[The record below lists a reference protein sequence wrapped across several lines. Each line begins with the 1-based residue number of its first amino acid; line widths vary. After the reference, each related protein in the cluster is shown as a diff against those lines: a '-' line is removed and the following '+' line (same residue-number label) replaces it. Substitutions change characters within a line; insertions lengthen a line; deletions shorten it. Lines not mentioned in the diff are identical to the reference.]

1 MKVKSVISV
10 VLTVLSIVFAACNT
24 ATVDDPNKDPQVKSG
39 EFSISATQKVKF
51 APGNLQYQA
60 STNTLRFA
68 RQQYDTIGALN
79 ANISA
84 SYDGWIDLFGWGTG
98 DEPAKCIA
106 YSDTKDYNSYYT
118 KFTDWGTK
126 KIESYEPN
134 TWRTLTQ
141 AEWAYILYTRANADK
156 LFAGAKVNGVVG
168 FILLPDNWTTPSGIV
183 FTASS
188 EKGLTLK
195 QNSAGM
201 SIYSNDNLD
210 NYKHNTYTAEEWKV
224 LENNGAIFLPIT
236 GFRFGKQDRADNGG
250 YYWTATLDEA
260 NSWSNSKVAYWLNFS
275 NKEFA
280 VVYYCDTAMGNAV
293 RLVQDL

>member
-10 VLTVLSIVFAACNT
+10 CLAVLSICFAACNT
-24 ATVDDPNKDPQVKSG
+24 ATVDDPNKDPEVKSG

-68 RQQYDTIGALN
+68 RQQYDTIGTLN
-79 ANISA
+79 ANISV

-98 DEPAKCIA
+98 DEPVKCIA
-106 YSDTKDYNSYYT
+106 YSDTEDYNSYYT

-126 KIESYEPN
+126 KIESYNTN

-156 LFAGAKVNGVVG
+156 LFAGAKVNGVAG

-210 NYKHNTYTAEEWKV
+210 NYKHNTYTVEEWKV

-236 GFRFGKQDRADNGG
+236 GYRFGKQDNADNGVIIG
-250 YYWTATLDEA
+250 PLRLTKPTAILIARLLIGSTLA
-260 NSWSNSKVAYWLNFS
+260 IRSSLLFITVTQPW
-275 NKEFA
+275 
-280 VVYYCDTAMGNAV
+280 AMQFV
-293 RLVQDL
+293 